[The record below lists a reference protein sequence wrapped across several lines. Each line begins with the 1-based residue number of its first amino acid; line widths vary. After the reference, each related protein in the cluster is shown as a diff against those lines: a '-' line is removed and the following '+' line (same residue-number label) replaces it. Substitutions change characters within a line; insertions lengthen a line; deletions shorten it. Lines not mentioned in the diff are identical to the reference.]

1 MIKFFIIVKE
11 SEIILKISLKLSRDN
26 LIAPIN

>member
-11 SEIILKISLKLSRDN
+11 SKIILKISLKLSRDN
-26 LIAPIN
+26 LIALIN

>member
-11 SEIILKISLKLSRDN
+11 SKIIFKISLKLSRDN